1 MRQLLSGALEGVGD
15 ALTAQMLR
23 YRVVLLDELV
33 NGHEA
38 TSNSDDQIAILH
50 LHNDLLG
57 EVAVVTFRF
66 SHEET
71 LHALL

>member
-1 MRQLLSGALEGVGD
+1 
-15 ALTAQMLR
+15 MLR
-23 YRVVLLDELV
+23 YGIVLLNKLV
-33 NGHEA
+33 NGHET
-38 TSNSDDQIAILH
+38 TSYSDDQIAILH

-57 EVAVVTFRF
+57 EVAVVSFRF

>member
-1 MRQLLSGALEGVGD
+1 
-15 ALTAQMLR
+15 MLR

-33 NGHEA
+33 NGHET

-71 LHALL
+71 LHALLRITLINEVS

>member
-1 MRQLLSGALEGVGD
+1 
-15 ALTAQMLR
+15 MLR

-33 NGHEA
+33 DGHET